1 MINVE
6 EFINSGILELY
17 VMGSATP
24 EEIAEVEQMA
34 NDYPEVRDELASI
47 SLALETYANQSSVE
61 PDVTVRPFLMATI
74 DYTERLKNG
83 EVPQLIPMLNSNS
96 KVSDYSMWID
106 RTDMVTSETFSEYEA
121 KIIGY
126 TPQAITAI
134 VWIKNGV
141 PEEKHDHEL
150 ESLLILEGSCEIKF
164 EDRTVSLK
172 AGDFFTVPLTQKHSL
187 KITSAIPCKAI
198 LQRVAA

>member
-1 MINVE
+1 
-6 EFINSGILELY
+6 
-17 VMGSATP
+17 MGSATP

-34 NDYPEVRDELASI
+34 AAYPEVREELASI
-47 SLALETYANQSSVE
+47 SKTLEIYASQSAIE

-83 EVPQLIPMLNSNS
+83 EVPQLVPMLNANS
-96 KVSDYSMWID
+96 KVSDYSTWID
-106 RTDMVTSETFSEYEA
+106 RADMVVSESFSEYEA

-150 ESLLILEGSCEIKF
+150 ENFLILEGSCDIKIGNNII
-164 EDRTVSLK
+164 SLK
-172 AGDFFTVPLTQKHSL
+172 AGDYYQIPLTLSHSI